1 MTQTERLA
9 AFEAMLESV
18 QEQSRQVEA
27 QMRALK
33 AQGRERS
40 ATYRQ
45 LMGNRLQ
52 LAQVLAMYKAYGLME
67 ERDGLLFGADKS
79 LKSEGIHRQVT
90 LRSLTAFS

>member
-9 AFEAMLESV
+9 AFEAMLEGV

-52 LAQVLAMYKAYGLME
+52 LAQVLAMYKAYGLTE
-67 ERDGLLFGADKS
+67 E
-79 LKSEGIHRQVT
+79 
-90 LRSLTAFS
+90 

>member
-1 MTQTERLA
+1 MTQAERLA
-9 AFEAMLESV
+9 AFEAMLASV

-33 AQGRERS
+33 AEGKERS

-52 LAQVLAMYKAYGLME
+52 LTQLLAMYKAYGLTE
-67 ERDGLLFGADKS
+67 E
-79 LKSEGIHRQVT
+79 
-90 LRSLTAFS
+90 

>member
-18 QEQSRQVEA
+18 QEQYQRAEE

-67 ERDGLLFGADKS
+67 E
-79 LKSEGIHRQVT
+79 
-90 LRSLTAFS
+90 

>member
-1 MTQTERLA
+1 MTQTERLV
-9 AFEAMLESV
+9 AFEAMLAGV

-67 ERDGLLFGADKS
+67 E
-79 LKSEGIHRQVT
+79 
-90 LRSLTAFS
+90 

>member
-9 AFEAMLESV
+9 AFEAMLEGV

-33 AQGRERS
+33 AQGKERS

-52 LAQVLAMYKAYGLME
+52 LSQVLAMYKAYGLTE
-67 ERDGLLFGADKS
+67 D
-79 LKSEGIHRQVT
+79 
-90 LRSLTAFS
+90 

>member
-1 MTQTERLA
+1 MTQAERLA
-9 AFEAMLESV
+9 AFEAMLQSV

-52 LAQVLAMYKAYGLME
+52 LAQVLAMYKAYGLTE
-67 ERDGLLFGADKS
+67 E
-79 LKSEGIHRQVT
+79 
-90 LRSLTAFS
+90 

>member
-1 MTQTERLA
+1 MTQAERLA
-9 AFEAMLESV
+9 AFEAMLAGV

-33 AQGRERS
+33 AQGKERS

-52 LAQVLAMYKAYGLME
+52 LAQVLAMYRAYGLIE
-67 ERDGLLFGADKS
+67 D
-79 LKSEGIHRQVT
+79 
-90 LRSLTAFS
+90 

>member
-9 AFEAMLESV
+9 AFEAMLQSV
-18 QEQSRQVEA
+18 QEQSRQGEA

-52 LAQVLAMYKAYGLME
+52 LAQVLAMYKAYGLTE
-67 ERDGLLFGADKS
+67 E
-79 LKSEGIHRQVT
+79 
-90 LRSLTAFS
+90 

>member
-1 MTQTERLA
+1 MTQAERLA
-9 AFEAMLESV
+9 AFEAMLQSV

-33 AQGRERS
+33 AEGKERS

-52 LAQVLAMYKAYGLME
+52 LTQLLAMYRAYGLTE
-67 ERDGLLFGADKS
+67 E
-79 LKSEGIHRQVT
+79 
-90 LRSLTAFS
+90 

>member
-9 AFEAMLESV
+9 AFEAMLAGV

-52 LAQVLAMYKAYGLME
+52 LAQVLAMYRVYGLIE
-67 ERDGLLFGADKS
+67 D
-79 LKSEGIHRQVT
+79 
-90 LRSLTAFS
+90 

>member
-9 AFEAMLESV
+9 AFEAMLAGV

-45 LMGNRLQ
+45 LMGNRMQ
-52 LAQVLAMYKAYGLME
+52 LAQVLAMYRAYGLIE
-67 ERDGLLFGADKS
+67 D
-79 LKSEGIHRQVT
+79 
-90 LRSLTAFS
+90 

>member
-1 MTQTERLA
+1 MTQAERLA
-9 AFEAMLESV
+9 AFEAMLASV

-33 AQGRERS
+33 AEGKERS

-52 LAQVLAMYKAYGLME
+52 LAQLLAMYKAYGLTE
-67 ERDGLLFGADKS
+67 E
-79 LKSEGIHRQVT
+79 
-90 LRSLTAFS
+90 

>member
-1 MTQTERLA
+1 MTQTERLT
-9 AFEAMLESV
+9 AFEAMLTDV
-18 QEQSRQVEA
+18 QAQYRQIEA

-52 LAQVLAMYKAYGLME
+52 LAQVLAMYRASGLME
-67 ERDGLLFGADKS
+67 E
-79 LKSEGIHRQVT
+79 
-90 LRSLTAFS
+90 

>member
-9 AFEAMLESV
+9 AFEAMLQSV

-27 QMRALK
+27 QMSALK

-52 LAQVLAMYKAYGLME
+52 LAQVLAMYRAYGLIE
-67 ERDGLLFGADKS
+67 D
-79 LKSEGIHRQVT
+79 
-90 LRSLTAFS
+90 

>member
-1 MTQTERLA
+1 MTQAERLA
-9 AFEAMLESV
+9 AFEAMLASV

-33 AQGRERS
+33 AEGKERS

-52 LAQVLAMYKAYGLME
+52 LAQVLAMYRAYGLIE
-67 ERDGLLFGADKS
+67 D
-79 LKSEGIHRQVT
+79 
-90 LRSLTAFS
+90 

>member
-9 AFEAMLESV
+9 AFEAMLQSV

-33 AQGRERS
+33 AQGKERS

-52 LAQVLAMYKAYGLME
+52 LAQVLAMYRAYGLTE
-67 ERDGLLFGADKS
+67 E
-79 LKSEGIHRQVT
+79 
-90 LRSLTAFS
+90 

>member
-1 MTQTERLA
+1 MTQTERLT
-9 AFEAMLESV
+9 AFEAMLADV
-18 QEQSRQVEA
+18 QAQSWQIEA

-33 AQGRERS
+33 AQGKERS

-67 ERDGLLFGADKS
+67 E
-79 LKSEGIHRQVT
+79 
-90 LRSLTAFS
+90 

>member
-1 MTQTERLA
+1 MTQAERLA
-9 AFEAMLESV
+9 AFEAMLASV

-33 AQGRERS
+33 AEGKERS

-52 LAQVLAMYKAYGLME
+52 LAQLLVMFKEYGLTGE
-67 ERDGLLFGADKS
+67 
-79 LKSEGIHRQVT
+79 
-90 LRSLTAFS
+90 

>member
-9 AFEAMLESV
+9 AFEAMLETV
-18 QEQSRQVEA
+18 QEQYQRAEE

-52 LAQVLAMYKAYGLME
+52 LAQVLAMYRAYGLME
-67 ERDGLLFGADKS
+67 E
-79 LKSEGIHRQVT
+79 
-90 LRSLTAFS
+90 

>member
-9 AFEAMLESV
+9 AFEAMLETV
-18 QEQSRQVEA
+18 QEQYQRAEE

-67 ERDGLLFGADKS
+67 E
-79 LKSEGIHRQVT
+79 
-90 LRSLTAFS
+90 

>member
-1 MTQTERLA
+1 MTQTERLT
-9 AFEAMLESV
+9 AFEAMLADV
-18 QEQSRQVEA
+18 QAQSWQIEA

-33 AQGRERS
+33 AQGQERS

-67 ERDGLLFGADKS
+67 E
-79 LKSEGIHRQVT
+79 
-90 LRSLTAFS
+90 

>member
-1 MTQTERLA
+1 MTQAERLA
-9 AFEAMLESV
+9 AFEAMLAGV

-33 AQGRERS
+33 AQGKERS

-52 LAQVLAMYKAYGLME
+52 LAQVLAMYRAYELIE
-67 ERDGLLFGADKS
+67 E
-79 LKSEGIHRQVT
+79 
-90 LRSLTAFS
+90 

>member
-1 MTQTERLA
+1 MTQAERLA
-9 AFEAMLESV
+9 AFEAMLASV

-33 AQGRERS
+33 AEGKERS

-52 LAQVLAMYKAYGLME
+52 LEQLLAMYKAYGLTE
-67 ERDGLLFGADKS
+67 E
-79 LKSEGIHRQVT
+79 
-90 LRSLTAFS
+90 

>member
-9 AFEAMLESV
+9 AFEAMLQSV
-18 QEQSRQVEA
+18 QEQSQQVEA

-67 ERDGLLFGADKS
+67 E
-79 LKSEGIHRQVT
+79 
-90 LRSLTAFS
+90 

>member
-9 AFEAMLESV
+9 AFEAMLQSV
-18 QEQSRQVEA
+18 QEQFRQVEA

-33 AQGRERS
+33 AEGKERS

-52 LAQVLAMYKAYGLME
+52 LAQLLAMYKAYGLIE
-67 ERDGLLFGADKS
+67 E
-79 LKSEGIHRQVT
+79 
-90 LRSLTAFS
+90 

>member
-1 MTQTERLA
+1 MTQAERLA
-9 AFEAMLESV
+9 AFEAMLQSV

-33 AQGRERS
+33 AEGKERS

-52 LAQVLAMYKAYGLME
+52 LAQLLAMYRAYGLTGE
-67 ERDGLLFGADKS
+67 
-79 LKSEGIHRQVT
+79 
-90 LRSLTAFS
+90 